1 MYTPNLFSN
10 DLYKLWNDPANTQD
24 SNNKI
29 DKDIKNKLYA
39 PPLSAYSTDFPGAS
53 LYHLQYTINS
63 TSKNSQIFENTPLT
77 QSKRA
82 QLAKI
87 RNTGYTTIRPI
98 GIIQTLEEIELE
110 KNYYNSEE
118 HSINSQGGEG
128 DAATAI
134 ENSNDPVTGV
144 NGSTVSIQQ
153 QIQSQSDQQSEIDL
167 DAQILNADDMYSAS
181 DDDDDVDDINE
192 NFLNEPEEDS
202 LRVRVGATM
211 DDEGFMAATEIEYQD
226 DHSLNSETHNVMLM
240 GSGTSGA
247 STNTQFNSSAN
258 TGHTV
263 ITNATTTTDSSLLR
277 IDEQNE
283 NDYSEQDMVV
293 D

>member
-1 MYTPNLFSN
+1 MYTPNLFPN
-10 DLYKLWNDPANTQD
+10 DLYNLWSDNDKPPESAKLAKEHR
-24 SNNKI
+24 NN
-29 DKDIKNKLYA
+29 LYA

-53 LYHLQYTINS
+53 LYHLEYTINS
-63 TSKNSQIFENTPLT
+63 TSKNTQLFANTPLT
-77 QSKRA
+77 QSRRA

-110 KNYYNSEE
+110 KNYYSLEE
-118 HSINSQGGEG
+118 HSLNANAGGE
-128 DAATAI
+128 ATAAI
-134 ENSNDPVTGV
+134 ENSSDPAVGV
-144 NGSTVSIQQ
+144 NGSTISIPQHGQ
-153 QIQSQSDQQSEIDL
+153 APEDQHSEVDL

-181 DDDDDVDDINE
+181 DDDNDDS
-192 NFLNEPEEDS
+192 FNEPEEDS
-202 LRVRVGATM
+202 LRGRVGATM

-226 DHSLNSETHNVMLM
+226 DHSLNSETHNGMLM

-247 STNTQFNSSAN
+247 SASTQFNSSTN
-258 TGHTV
+258 TGRT
-263 ITNATTTTDSSLLR
+263 ITTNATTATSGSLLP

-283 NDYSEQDMVV
+283 NDYSEQDMIV